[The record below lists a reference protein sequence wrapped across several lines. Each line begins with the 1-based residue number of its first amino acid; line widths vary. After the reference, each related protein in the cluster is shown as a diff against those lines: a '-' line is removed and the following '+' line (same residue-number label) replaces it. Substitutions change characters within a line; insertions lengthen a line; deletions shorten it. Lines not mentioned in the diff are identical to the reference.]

1 MIYLSKNNQVEVFTD
16 NVVNFIPDVLD
27 VYLNDV
33 LLGSFDN
40 LSDNEMYLRFI
51 IPTLDIQEMEYKM
64 KIYTHKALIK
74 EELIIIKNFRKSE
87 IKTINNSKEI
97 VFYER

>member
-51 IPTLDIQEMEYKM
+51 IPTLDKQEMEYKM

-74 EELIIIKNFRKSE
+74 EELVIIKNFRKDE